1 MIADLQGG
9 RVVSH
14 PVNAVLE
21 PAARE
26 SDVATPVSPA
36 TGGSMSY
43 RDITLSLHDDMTKL
57 ETDWRRFE
65 QHADCTVFQSFD
77 WLSLWYRHIGEP
89 ADVRPAIVAGRDKA
103 GALVFLMPLAV
114 TPGLL
119 RRLTFLGDGL
129 CDYNAPLLAPGFAA
143 ALDAASFR
151 ALWHDIRAL
160 VQARPQLRH
169 DVIALTKMPETVGA
183 QINPFLHFDLG
194 LNPSG
199 AHLMALGRAWEE
211 FYTAKRSSAT
221 RRRDRSKRK
230 RLAEHGEVR

>member
-1 MIADLQGG
+1 MCAGKVERFQSGTDDLLFHIPSPGARATTGFYEGAKSLLRFLCDDHGPPGG

-26 SDVATPVSPA
+26 SDVATAVSPA

-43 RDITLSLHDDMTKL
+43 RDITLSLHDDMAEL

-77 WLSLWYRHIGEP
+77 WLSLWCRHIGKP

-151 ALWHDIRAL
+151 AL
-160 VQARPQLRH
+160 
-169 DVIALTKMPETVGA
+169 
-183 QINPFLHFDLG
+183 
-194 LNPSG
+194 
-199 AHLMALGRAWEE
+199 
-211 FYTAKRSSAT
+211 
-221 RRRDRSKRK
+221 
-230 RLAEHGEVR
+230 